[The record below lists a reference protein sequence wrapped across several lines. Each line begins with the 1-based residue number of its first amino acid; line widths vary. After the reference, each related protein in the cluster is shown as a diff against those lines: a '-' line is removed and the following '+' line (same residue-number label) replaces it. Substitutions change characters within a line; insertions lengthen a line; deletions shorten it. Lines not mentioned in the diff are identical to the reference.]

1 MFISVSLI
9 SNAFKTKQNVNDALE
24 YIFEEINRDSYD
36 VFKIKMN
43 TNEANT
49 NISFMDVNLVPP
61 IPEKMLMFDITSN
74 KSIVNTFDYNF
85 AMPKGGLSA
94 MIAIGENVD
103 NKYFND
109 ATKDY
114 LNFIRIL
121 DTGRFGDDADFL
133 SLPLRPTNSPV
144 VTSEKAITERNL
156 TAIQVQPIKNR
167 MSINFEKTGASFAEA
182 VRNIRLKKN
191 LPGIQGA
198 QGALYEEGKGPF
210 DLRLEIVDPYLNII
224 KK

>member
-24 YIFEEINRDSYD
+24 YIFEEINIDSYD

-74 KSIVNTFDYNF
+74 KSIVNSFDYNF

-103 NKYFND
+103 NKYFDD

-121 DTGRFGDDADFL
+121 ESDRFGDDADFL
-133 SLPLRPTNSPV
+133 SLPLRTIKPDTNK
-144 VTSEKAITERNL
+144 TDETEEEREFK
-156 TAIQVQPIKNR
+156 IIY
-167 MSINFEKTGASFAEA
+167 
-182 VRNIRLKKN
+182 KKN
-191 LPGIQGA
+191 S
-198 QGALYEEGKGPF
+198 KG
-210 DLRLEIVDPYLNII
+210 
-224 KK
+224 